1 MVVDA
6 TDLLKLHL
14 LLLVLQVA
22 FHDSD
27 GVRVGEHFFHE
38 IMHGNLKALRFEAR
52 ADRGV
57 RGELL
62 SADEALFTKYLAP
75 AKEEKLHL
83 LPGLRLIC
91 D

>member
-14 LLLVLQVA
+14 LLLLLQVA

-38 IMHGNLKALRFEAR
+38 IMHGNL
-52 ADRGV
+52 
-57 RGELL
+57 
-62 SADEALFTKYLAP
+62 
-75 AKEEKLHL
+75 
-83 LPGLRLIC
+83 
-91 D
+91 